1 MPQYF
6 WKLKCK
12 KYKICYF
19 HLLFFTCYFAP
30 YLIIHMCDLILS
42 YTDIHFD
49 QVISWRTF
57 NDIYLRCRFYFLVL
71 LMEFTTS
78 LMSKTDRKILIP
90 IRMLN
95 FLSPIVSIN
104 LSLKAYAIN
113 AKRGLREYLSI
124 ATMYQTLEN
133 GHFWVIFK
141 RETSN

>member
-1 MPQYF
+1 
-6 WKLKCK
+6 
-12 KYKICYF
+12 
-19 HLLFFTCYFAP
+19 
-30 YLIIHMCDLILS
+30 
-42 YTDIHFD
+42 
-49 QVISWRTF
+49 
-57 NDIYLRCRFYFLVL
+57 
-71 LMEFTTS
+71 MEFTTS